1 MDRGLIVLNKP
12 AGLVSQGGKHTL
24 VHRPLVQKHWTTFW
38 TVDFITYRIPL
49 HLFITGATDLT
60 TSLSLKIKPLPVHRL
75 DKATTGALILAR
87 NSQVAQTLSSQLRR
101 PSSNAIIK
109 TYLALVH
116 GSFEPESNG
125 EIRKSLFISD
135 GRVSVQPSSVGAIS
149 KEVPTHT
156 TWRCLFSK
164 KGVSLMELGLKTGVK
179 HQLRVTMR
187 YLRKPV
193 LGRRTYKLGI
203 VVPPPSVFLSICQ
216 SLGFSIDHP
225 WAPSPVRV
233 TVDGSE
239 IPYDPS
245 YTLDEEIVTEF
256 DRVIL
261 PFLMTARG
269 NTAIAV
275 TTWGTL
281 STLGVCVNYQE
292 QLEPGSHSLH
302 FPTPWQVMKDFE
314 AKSLSSRILSATRST
329 GSAITRSIPLPGLSE
344 VKGAAKKLVD
354 GLEVGILLKRVLPGN
369 WIDPRLDYRR
379 PCSQMQD
386 INIQNCLNI
395 KHAGKSF
402 SRGRGCHGV
411 IISLHI
417 CQRQLSRIDSR
428 RGLSGA
434 LRATRQIEV
443 IERVEKEIGTGL
455 QDFLFSIMLRRLS
468 APRQNLTIEPDET
481 TSKNQFSYQTHHY
494 PKIKRCQIS
503 VGTMIRRRRIDSVV
517 KSVTR
522 GTYRNRNILLVQY
535 SSKEEPQKAA
545 EPQSRLSYKSNV
557 CSTVQD
563 TLIIVFFQWDDIHI
577 SHDGRAVV
585 CPPYWDDPDTWSK
598 SNHDVFTSL
607 TGTTHSP
614 DFPLT
619 TLTEILN
626 MAGSRWSDFQLTVTT
641 HGYGLRD
648 YHLMQIADELE
659 LPVPPFLLI
668 YCGPLPDFLV
678 SVGSIGVP
686 EWIITGQSS
695 DCFSGSMTDWVG
707 ISSLWSCT
715 GWEVLQTCT
724 LEYWSVGNGPPHA
737 NEDHEDFSC
746 GATLEP
752 YGCFE
757 SSDSFGISYEL
768 AVSDPMLFEESWKR
782 YSATK
787 ISNIMH
793 MAEDEQSIQAVRHIS
808 VNIRCKFPK
817 KRGLLPLYFHRRPS
831 SLFNVEHYW
840 GFLSDSPDPDVPP
853 CRLVRDVQVEY
864 SVEINTLRANDTW
877 AFRAEQCFESIVSR
891 TPGSFHAWDIMSK

>member
-1 MDRGLIVLNKP
+1 MARNLVAFMDRGLIVLNKP

-24 VHRPLVQKHWTTFW
+24 VHRPLVRQKQ
-38 TVDFITYRIPL
+38 P
-49 HLFITGATDLT
+49 
-60 TSLSLKIKPLPVHRL
+60 
-75 DKATTGALILAR
+75 ATTGAFILAR
-87 NSQVAQTLSSQLRR
+87 NTQVAQTLSSQLRR

-135 GRVSVQPSSVGAIS
+135 GRVSVQPSSIGAIS

-156 TWRCLFSK
+156 TWRCLFSE
-164 KGVSLMELGLKTGVK
+164 KGVSLVELGLKTGVK
-179 HQLRVTMR
+179 HQLRVTMAQILNGDQVYGSPKSRNEQLMLHSARVEILR
-187 YLRKPV
+187 YLLKPV

-203 VVPPPSVFLSICQ
+203 VVPPPSGFLSICQ

-245 YTLDEEIVTEF
+245 YTLDEEIVTEA
-256 DRVIL
+256 L
-261 PFLMTARG
+261 L
-269 NTAIAV
+269 
-275 TTWGTL
+275 
-281 STLGVCVNYQE
+281 
-292 QLEPGSHSLH
+292 
-302 FPTPWQVMKDFE
+302 MKDFE

-354 GLEVGILLKRVLPGN
+354 GLET
-369 WIDPRLDYRR
+369 IDD
-379 PCSQMQD
+379 
-386 INIQNCLNI
+386 
-395 KHAGKSF
+395 HAAKCKTLT
-402 SRGRGCHGV
+402 SR
-411 IISLHI
+411 IASISSMLENHFQEGEDVTELSYLYTKLQT

-468 APRQNLTIEPDET
+468 TPRQNLTIKPDET
-481 TSKNQFSYQTHHY
+481 TSKNH
-494 PKIKRCQIS
+494 
-503 VGTMIRRRRIDSVV
+503 VGTMVRRRRIDSVV

-535 SSKEEPQKAA
+535 SSKKEPQKAA
-545 EPQSRLSYKSNV
+545 EMFLASVKTIIQEQHPNVLHFMGGSEDSGSYENHYMMFDVGTVISREAFVQSLRSAQKAFSFLEGVKAGMKFLLDYG
-557 CSTVQD
+557 VQ
-563 TLIIVFFQWDDIHI
+563 TWDDIHI
-577 SHDGRAVV
+577 SHDGRAVL

-686 EWIITGQSS
+686 EWIITGRSS

-724 LEYWSVGNGPPHA
+724 LEYWSVGNGPPYA

-752 YGCFE
+752 LGSPDGWLSYGCFE

-768 AVSDPMLFEESWKR
+768 AVSDPVLFEESWKR

-808 VNIRCKFPK
+808 VNIRCKLPK

-891 TPGSFHAWDIMSK
+891 TPGSFHAW